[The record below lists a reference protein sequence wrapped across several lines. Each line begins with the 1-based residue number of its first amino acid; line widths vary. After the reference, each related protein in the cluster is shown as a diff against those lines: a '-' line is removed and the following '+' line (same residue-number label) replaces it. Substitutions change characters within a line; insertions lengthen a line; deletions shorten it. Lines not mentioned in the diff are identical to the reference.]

1 MPMYNPERPARNRLR
16 VGRCS
21 PSRSLNRP
29 VPPRKTVTR
38 SRGVLSIEACRRLG
52 AKESHLARVPRK
64 AKQLYAEVQFVAH
77 FAKNCRFVSYL
88 SLDRRIS
95 MWQMTEN
102 FYCLWPSICS
112 LQDPR
117 TIHGYTMRS
126 YSPIR
131 LFTVL
136 VALICSAA
144 NNHAQNV
151 AVTESNGLQ
160 PSNTARTAT
169 APNGDLQTDRATSQ
183 FTLGPADV
191 IRVNVWK
198 NTDLSQTVTVGPD
211 GFVSLPL
218 LGDVH
223 VAGMTAN
230 QLAQSLSSRLTSYVV
245 SAQVTV
251 SVVEIRSRQVYVT
264 GQVGK
269 PGGYSLVAPITVL
282 QLIAQAG
289 GLNTF
294 ANRKGIIVLRGSNG
308 NMQRLNFNY
317 VAAIHGDNKQNITLQ
332 PGDTVVVP

>member
-1 MPMYNPERPARNRLR
+1 
-16 VGRCS
+16 
-21 PSRSLNRP
+21 
-29 VPPRKTVTR
+29 
-38 SRGVLSIEACRRLG
+38 
-52 AKESHLARVPRK
+52 
-64 AKQLYAEVQFVAH
+64 
-77 FAKNCRFVSYL
+77 
-88 SLDRRIS
+88 
-95 MWQMTEN
+95 
-102 FYCLWPSICS
+102 
-112 LQDPR
+112 
-117 TIHGYTMRS
+117 MRS

-131 LFTVL
+131 TFTALMVL
-136 VALICSAA
+136 IFSVA
-144 NNHAQNV
+144 NNHAQSV
-151 AVTESNGLQ
+151 AVTASNGPQ
-160 PSNTARTAT
+160 PSNTARTAA
-169 APNGDLQTDRATSQ
+169 APNGDLPTDRATSQ

-269 PGGYSLVAPITVL
+269 PGGHSLVAPITVL

-289 GLNTF
+289 GLSTF
-294 ANRKGIIVLRGSNG
+294 ANRKAIIVLRGSSG
-308 NMQRLNFNY
+308 NIQRLNFNY
-317 VAAIHGDNKQNITLQ
+317 VAAIRGDNKQNITLQ

>member
-1 MPMYNPERPARNRLR
+1 
-16 VGRCS
+16 
-21 PSRSLNRP
+21 
-29 VPPRKTVTR
+29 
-38 SRGVLSIEACRRLG
+38 
-52 AKESHLARVPRK
+52 
-64 AKQLYAEVQFVAH
+64 
-77 FAKNCRFVSYL
+77 
-88 SLDRRIS
+88 
-95 MWQMTEN
+95 
-102 FYCLWPSICS
+102 
-112 LQDPR
+112 
-117 TIHGYTMRS
+117 MRS

-131 LFTVL
+131 VFA
-136 VALICSAA
+136 ALIALIFSVA
-144 NNHAQNV
+144 NTHAQSV
-151 AVTESNGLQ
+151 AVTELNGPQ
-160 PSNTARTAT
+160 PSDTARTAT
-169 APNGDLQTDRATSQ
+169 IPNGDVQTDRATSQ

-294 ANRKGIIVLRGSNG
+294 ANRKGIIVLRGSSG
-308 NMQRLNFNY
+308 NVQRLNFNY

>member
-1 MPMYNPERPARNRLR
+1 MMRYN
-16 VGRCS
+16 
-21 PSRSLNRP
+21 
-29 VPPRKTVTR
+29 
-38 SRGVLSIEACRRLG
+38 
-52 AKESHLARVPRK
+52 
-64 AKQLYAEVQFVAH
+64 
-77 FAKNCRFVSYL
+77 
-88 SLDRRIS
+88 
-95 MWQMTEN
+95 
-102 FYCLWPSICS
+102 
-112 LQDPR
+112 
-117 TIHGYTMRS
+117 
-126 YSPIR
+126 SPIR
-131 LFTVL
+131 LFIVLMVISFSTV
-136 VALICSAA
+136 

-151 AVTESNGLQ
+151 AITKSDEGQ
-160 PSNTARTAT
+160 QSNTVRTGA
-169 APNGDLQTDRATSQ
+169 APNGDLQADRATSQ

-230 QLAQSLSSRLTSYVV
+230 ELAHSLSSQLTNYVV

-264 GQVGK
+264 GQVGR
-269 PGGYSLVAPITVL
+269 PCGYPLVAPITVL

-289 GLNTF
+289 GLSTF
-294 ANRKGIIVLRGSNG
+294 ANRKGIIVLRGSSG
-308 NMQRLNFNY
+308 STQRLHFNY

>member
-1 MPMYNPERPARNRLR
+1 
-16 VGRCS
+16 
-21 PSRSLNRP
+21 
-29 VPPRKTVTR
+29 
-38 SRGVLSIEACRRLG
+38 
-52 AKESHLARVPRK
+52 
-64 AKQLYAEVQFVAH
+64 
-77 FAKNCRFVSYL
+77 
-88 SLDRRIS
+88 
-95 MWQMTEN
+95 
-102 FYCLWPSICS
+102 
-112 LQDPR
+112 
-117 TIHGYTMRS
+117 MRY

-131 LFTVL
+131 SIITLM
-136 VALICSAA
+136 ALTFSVA
-144 NNHAQNV
+144 NNHAQSVTV
-151 AVTESNGLQ
+151 AESNGLKS
-160 PSNTARTAT
+160 SNTARTAT
-169 APNGDLQTDRATSQ
+169 VPGGDVQTDRATSQ

-289 GLNTF
+289 GLSTF
-294 ANRKGIIVLRGSNG
+294 ANRKGIIVLRGSSG
-308 NMQRLNFNY
+308 NVQRLNFNY
-317 VAAIHGDNKQNITLQ
+317 VAAIRGDNKQNITLQ